1 MNSKE
6 FIKAVDAIVKEKNID
21 REYVFEAM
29 ELALATAY
37 KKNFDSLTNS
47 KIFIDRK
54 TGDIKVYS
62 YLTVVDDDAEDL
74 DLDTEITLSEARKIN
89 KTLNVGD
96 TIDTEVTPKDFG
108 RVAAATAKQ
117 VIIQKMREAERNAI
131 MDEFGD
137 KQDELLVGTV
147 ALEDVDNYFID
158 LGRTNGILPKKEC
171 IPGEKIEMGKQI
183 KVYVSKV
190 DNSGKGLFILLSR
203 NHYGFLKRL
212 FELEIPELSDGTILL
227 YSVAREAGVRSKVAV
242 YSEYSNIDPI
252 GCCIGEK
259 GSRIARIL
267 NELHGEKIDVVK
279 YDKDPAVFIAN
290 ALSPAKDL
298 HVIITDPKKQEAI
311 VVADG
316 DNFSLAIGK
325 KGLNARLASKLTHY
339 KIDIKNKEQA
349 SEMGINFKD

>member
-62 YLTVVDDDAEDL
+62 YLTVVDDDAEDP

-267 NELHGEKIDVVK
+267 NEVHGEKIDVVK

>member
-62 YLTVVDDDAEDL
+62 YLTVVDDDAEDP

-108 RVAAATAKQ
+108 RVAASTAKQ

-137 KQDELLVGTV
+137 KQDEL
-147 ALEDVDNYFID
+147 
-158 LGRTNGILPKKEC
+158 
-171 IPGEKIEMGKQI
+171 
-183 KVYVSKV
+183 
-190 DNSGKGLFILLSR
+190 
-203 NHYGFLKRL
+203 
-212 FELEIPELSDGTILL
+212 
-227 YSVAREAGVRSKVAV
+227 
-242 YSEYSNIDPI
+242 
-252 GCCIGEK
+252 
-259 GSRIARIL
+259 
-267 NELHGEKIDVVK
+267 
-279 YDKDPAVFIAN
+279 
-290 ALSPAKDL
+290 
-298 HVIITDPKKQEAI
+298 
-311 VVADG
+311 
-316 DNFSLAIGK
+316 
-325 KGLNARLASKLTHY
+325 
-339 KIDIKNKEQA
+339 
-349 SEMGINFKD
+349 

>member
-62 YLTVVDDDAEDL
+62 YLTVVDDDAEDP
-74 DLDTEITLSEARKIN
+74 DLDTEITLSESRKIN

-108 RVAAATAKQ
+108 RVAASTAKQ

-183 KVYVSKV
+183 
-190 DNSGKGLFILLSR
+190 
-203 NHYGFLKRL
+203 
-212 FELEIPELSDGTILL
+212 
-227 YSVAREAGVRSKVAV
+227 
-242 YSEYSNIDPI
+242 
-252 GCCIGEK
+252 
-259 GSRIARIL
+259 
-267 NELHGEKIDVVK
+267 
-279 YDKDPAVFIAN
+279 
-290 ALSPAKDL
+290 
-298 HVIITDPKKQEAI
+298 
-311 VVADG
+311 
-316 DNFSLAIGK
+316 
-325 KGLNARLASKLTHY
+325 
-339 KIDIKNKEQA
+339 
-349 SEMGINFKD
+349 